1 MDVTI
6 NLKINPNQ
14 KQIDTL
20 WNLSNECRMLY
31 NYFLSKK
38 INSLNDLNSMN
49 FDLSY
54 KKDKKELHILREK
67 ETHYNIV
74 NVKVLQKTIKKLNED
89 FNAYFNDFFI
99 NTKINPPKFKGKK
112 YFMNMFFDKI
122 NNSFIFKDGK
132 LILMHNLNNVKL
144 EFILPNNIKFK
155 YVKDIEILNTK
166 PYKGKG
172 DFILKI
178 NYNMKE
184 KKYFDNKQYQAFDL
198 GIWKFVTAINS
209 KGKTIQ
215 VWNPRINDYWY
226 TKINQIR
233 YRMKRCKKFSR
244 RWYRLKTT
252 LIKVSLKKKNAM
264 KNYLHKLS
272 KKLITNTKAN
282 TLIIGDLS
290 VNQIPE
296 MKKGFNKLDINTQ
309 NNIYLHNFINLL
321 SYKAENIGKKVI
333 KIDEYNT
340 SKMCCVC
347 GKLHK
352 MKINKRIM
360 KCECGN
366 EIDRDINSAINIMK
380 RYLSQNA
387 LWMGY
392 QFFIDN
398 LQEIHSIRI
407 KKSCKN
413 SYDTKFTISELPHK
427 KSYEN
432 PKFTNLQ

>member
-1 MDVTI
+1 MEIIT
-6 NLKINPNQ
+6 NLKINPNF
-14 KQIDTL
+14 KQMNTL
-20 WNLSNECRMLY
+20 WNLSNECRMVY
-31 NYFLSKK
+31 NHFLSEKLNLFNDKK
-38 INSLNDLNSMN
+38 LHNSDM
-49 FDLSY
+49 SY
-54 KKDKKELHILREK
+54 KKDKKDLHLLREK
-67 ETHYNIV
+67 ENHYNIV
-74 NVKVLQKTIKKLNED
+74 NVKVLQKTIKTLNND
-89 FNAYFNDFFI
+89 FNIFLHNFYLN
-99 NTKINPPKFKGKK
+99 KKVNPPKFKGKK
-112 YFMNMFFDKI
+112 YFMNMIFDRF
-122 NNSFIFKDGK
+122 NNSFLIQNGK
-132 LILMHNLNNVKL
+132 LILIHSLNNVKL
-144 EFILPNNIKFK
+144 EFILPKNIEIKNIKE
-155 YVKDIEILNTK
+155 IELLNTK

-178 NYNMKE
+178 KHSINKI
-184 KKYFDNKQYQAFDL
+184 KYFDNKQYQAFDL